1 MTTISIKEHAMLMC
15 RLAEY
20 QDELDDA
27 ADKATIEY
35 LHAKEIA
42 RNKLEALRQ
51 AISKRDVMSAARK
64 IVGDRNGLS

>member
-1 MTTISIKEHAMLMC
+1 MPDINITDKARLMC
-15 RLAEY
+15 QLAEY

-27 ADKATIEY
+27 ADKSTLEC
-35 LHAKEIA
+35 LHAQEIA

-64 IVGDRNGLS
+64 IVGERS

>member
-1 MTTISIKEHAMLMC
+1 MPAINITDKARLIC
-15 RLAEY
+15 QLAEY
-20 QDELDDA
+20 KDELDDA

-51 AISKRDVMSAARK
+51 AIGKRDVMAAARK